1 VKGRFPTWLAL
12 LLAVGALVA
21 LLAVPSGGDDSGSGS
36 ATATTATATVSSQE
50 HGDIAQVLAAVRTGA
65 PLPYSQDGEVFE
77 NREGLLPAKPSG
89 YYRSYTVPTPGSE
102 DRGARR
108 LIVGTD
114 GDVWYTSDHYGSF
127 EPIDPGDFK

>member
-1 VKGRFPTWLAL
+1 MKGRFPTWLAL

-21 LLAVPSGGDDSGSGS
+21 LLVIPGRSDNGSGS
-36 ATATTATATVSSQE
+36 ATTPTATATVSSSE
-50 HGDIAQVLAAVRTGA
+50 HAEIARVLTAVRTGA

-89 YYRSYTVPTPGSE
+89 YYRAYTVPTPGSE

-108 LIVGTD
+108 LIVGAD
-114 GDVWYTSDHYGSF
+114 GGVWYTSDHYGSF
-127 EPIDPGDFK
+127 EPIDPGNFK

>member
-1 VKGRFPTWLAL
+1 MKGRFPTWLAL
-12 LLAVGALVA
+12 ALAAGALVA
-21 LLAVPSGGDDSGSGS
+21 LIVLPSGGDKKISG
-36 ATATTATATVSSQE
+36 TTATATISSSE
-50 HGDIAQVLAAVRTGA
+50 HAEIARILTAVGTGA

-89 YYRSYTVPTPGSE
+89 YYHAYTVPTPGSQ

-127 EPIDPGDFK
+127 EPIDPKDYK

>member
-12 LLAVGALVA
+12 ALAVGALVA
-21 LLAVPSGGDDSGSGS
+21 LLVIPSGGGDNSGS

-50 HGDIAQVLAAVRTGA
+50 HGEIARVLTAVRTGA

-77 NREGLLPAKPSG
+77 NREGLLPAKPRG
-89 YYRSYTVPTPGSE
+89 YYHAYTVPTPGSA

-108 LIVGTD
+108 LIVGAD

-127 EPIDPGDFK
+127 EPIDPGNFK